1 MSKSVFLKVSSA
13 FLVGGHIATVGEIVE
28 VSEAEAKDLLQRGKA
43 SLATAHD
50 APEQEHQEPE
60 QTGDETEQ
68 TGDETEQTG
77 DETEQTG
84 DEAEQQGE
92 QADAAA
98 TDTEE
103 TPAADATK
111 PAKQSKK
118 GK

>member
-43 SLATAHD
+43 TLATAHD

-60 QTGDETEQ
+60 QTGDEAEQ
-68 TGDETEQTG
+68 TGDES
-77 DETEQTG
+77 
-84 DEAEQQGE
+84 EQQGE
-92 QADAAA
+92 QAEATA
-98 TDTEE
+98 TDAEE
-103 TPAADATK
+103 TAPAADPK

>member
-28 VSEAEAKDLLQRGKA
+28 VTEAEAKDLLQRGKA
-43 SLATAHD
+43 TLATAHD

-60 QTGDETEQ
+60 QTGDEAEQ
-68 TGDETEQTG
+68 NAENA
-77 DETEQTG
+77 EQTG

-92 QADAAA
+92 QAEATA
-98 TDTEE
+98 TDAEE
-103 TPAADATK
+103 TAPAADPK

>member
-68 TGDETEQTG
+68 TGDE
-77 DETEQTG
+77 
-84 DEAEQQGE
+84 AEQQGE